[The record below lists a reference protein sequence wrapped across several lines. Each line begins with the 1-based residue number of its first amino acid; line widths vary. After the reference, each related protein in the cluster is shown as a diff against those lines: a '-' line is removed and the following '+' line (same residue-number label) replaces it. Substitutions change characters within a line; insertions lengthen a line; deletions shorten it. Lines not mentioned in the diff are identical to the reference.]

1 MVSQKAYACI
11 KRGKNLDV
19 QLFAELKLREED
31 EEWKKEKMIKWPL
44 TFEIL
49 YSFTLSNYHLTHT

>member
-11 KRGKNLDV
+11 KRETNLDV
-19 QLFAELKLREED
+19 LSAELKLREED

-44 TFEIL
+44 IFEIL
-49 YSFTLSNYHLTHT
+49 YNSTLSNYRLTHT